1 LNVTRLPAGHR
12 HGRIAFFLAQ
22 PNQEEIEMHKAL
34 VLATALGGLAFI
46 TPSAHAQS
54 VGLVY
59 VQPVP
64 PQTVETVQQV
74 LHQDG
79 DYYGGV
85 DGVWGPDSQSA
96 LERYQQRHSLQV
108 TGSLNQATAAT
119 MGLNPDALL
128 TAQAP
133 APPAGVTGD
142 MLRPHSVQAIQ
153 YRLRDYGYYYGPFDG
168 VWGPATQS
176 ALERFQQGRG
186 LQPDGQPGPQTVT
199 ALGLAPDVIAVR

>member
-1 LNVTRLPAGHR
+1 MRT
-12 HGRIAFFLAQ
+12 
-22 PNQEEIEMHKAL
+22 AL

-46 TPSAHAQS
+46 APHAHAQS
-54 VGLVY
+54 AGLVY
-59 VQPVP
+59 VQPVQ
-64 PQTVETVQQV
+64 PQTVQSVQQI

-119 MGLNPDALL
+119 MGLDPSALL
-128 TAQAP
+128 TVQAP
-133 APPAGVTGD
+133 AAAPPAITGD
-142 MLRPHSVQAIQ
+142 SLRPHSVEAIQ
-153 YRLRDYGYYYGPFDG
+153 YRLRDYGYYYGPYDG
-168 VWGPATQS
+168 IWGPGTQR
-176 ALERFQQGRG
+176 ALERFQHARG
-186 LQPDGQPGPQTVT
+186 LQPDGQPGPQTVS